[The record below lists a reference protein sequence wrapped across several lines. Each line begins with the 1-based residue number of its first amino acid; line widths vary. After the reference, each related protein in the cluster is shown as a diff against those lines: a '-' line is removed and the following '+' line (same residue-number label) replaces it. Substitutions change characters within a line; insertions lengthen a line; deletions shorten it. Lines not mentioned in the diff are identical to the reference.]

1 MTDRRDLD
9 LKMALNALDAR
20 QVPPAAPD
28 WDAQVLA
35 ALGARPAQS
44 ARPAPGTQ
52 RLRPHRLGL
61 RLLVA
66 ACLALAVFVF
76 LSSGAGAWVGLP
88 NLPNPLGFVFHRT
101 PPHKPAPLPSS
112 PAASPSPSSPSAT
125 AKPSPTS
132 RPSPTPT
139 RSKSASIVVPP
150 SWPLDTDASHRG
162 WQRRSSGT
170 TANLMTVDFVGND
183 GWAVGSRGTI
193 LATTDGGAT
202 WAKRT
207 SGYHGWLA
215 DVAFADREH
224 GWTVGGNQPSG
235 ATVLATTD
243 GGATWQT
250 QTTAK
255 TSLAAVFAVDSTHAW
270 AVGHDSRGRGRVL
283 ATTDGRT
290 WHEQHVGRRQFL
302 VDVSF
307 TDEKHGWAVGIGG
320 TIVATRD
327 GGTTWAA
334 QQSHSDAYLSSVH
347 FVDSAH
353 GWAAGTQSFGSG
365 SRAVVLATSDGGARW
380 KLISIGSRYTT
391 IFRMTF
397 ADRLHGWAVASYG
410 PRLLCLATRNGGVS
424 WRTVKVMR
432 PPGLE
437 DVGALSSGR
446 ACFVGYPGLI
456 YTLGSR

>member
-1 MTDRRDLD
+1 MTEPRDLD
-9 LKMALNALDAR
+9 LKMALDALDAR

-35 ALGARPAQS
+35 ALGARPAS
-44 ARPAPGTQ
+44 GAPPASGTQ
-52 RLRPHRLGL
+52 RLRPHRLGV

-88 NLPNPLGFVFHRT
+88 NIPNPLGFVFHRT
-101 PPHKPAPLPSS
+101 PPHKPAPLPSP

-139 RSKSASIVVPP
+139 RSKSAATVVPP
-150 SWPLDTDASHRG
+150 SWPLATAASHLG

-170 TANLMTVDFVGND
+170 TANLVTVDFVETD

-202 WAKRT
+202 WAEQT

-243 GGATWQT
+243 GGATWQK
-250 QTTAK
+250 QTTVK
-255 TSLAAVFAVDSTHAW
+255 GMLAAVAAIGATHAW
-270 AVGHDSRGRGRVL
+270 AAGGNGARGRIL
-283 ATTDGRT
+283 ATSDGQT
-290 WHEQHVGRRQFL
+290 WHEQDVGRRQSL
-302 VDVSF
+302 IDVSF
-307 TDEKHGWAVGIGG
+307 ADEKHGWAVGSGG
-320 TIVATRD
+320 AIITTRD
-327 GGTTWAA
+327 GGATWAT

-347 FVDSAH
+347 FADAAH
-353 GWAAGTQSFGSG
+353 GWAAGAQNFGSG
-365 SRAVVLATSDGGARW
+365 SQAVVLATSDGGARW
-380 KLISIGSRYTT
+380 RLISIGSKGTSL
-391 IFRMTF
+391 FHMTF

-437 DVGALSSGR
+437 DVGASASGR
-446 ACFVGYPGLI
+446 TCFVGWPGLI
-456 YTLGSR
+456 YTLGSH

>member
-1 MTDRRDLD
+1 MTDPRDLD
-9 LKMALNALDAR
+9 LKMALNALDAG

-35 ALGARPAQS
+35 ALGARPAQR
-44 ARPAPGTQ
+44 ARPALGTQ

-112 PAASPSPSSPSAT
+112 PAASPSSSSPSAT

-132 RPSPTPT
+132 RPLPTPT
-139 RSKSASIVVPP
+139 RSKSASTVVPP
-150 SWPLDTDASHRG
+150 SWPLDTDASHLG

-170 TANLMTVDFVGND
+170 TANLMAADFVGTD

-193 LATTDGGAT
+193 LATTDGGAM
-202 WAKRT
+202 WAEQT

-215 DVAFADREH
+215 DVAFADSEH

-243 GGATWQT
+243 GGGAWQK
-250 QTTAK
+250 QTTVK
-255 TSLAAVFAVDSTHAW
+255 GTLAAIAAVGTTHAW
-270 AVGHDSRGRGRVL
+270 AVGGNGDRGRVL
-283 ATTDGRT
+283 ATSDGQT
-290 WHEQHVGRRQFL
+290 WHEQNVGTRQFL
-302 VDVSF
+302 IDVSF
-307 TDEKHGWAVGIGG
+307 ADEKHGWAVGSGG
-320 TIVATRD
+320 TIIATSD
-327 GGTTWAA
+327 GGATWEA
-334 QQSHSDAYLSSVH
+334 QKSRCDAELVSVQ
-347 FVDSAH
+347 FADSAH
-353 GWAAGTQSFGSG
+353 GWAAGTRVGSG
-365 SRAVVLATSDGGARW
+365 NQAVVLATSDGGARW
-380 KLISIGSRYTT
+380 NLISVGSKYTA

-437 DVGALSSGR
+437 NVGAMSSGR
-446 ACFVGYPGLI
+446 ACFVGWPGLI
-456 YTLGSR
+456 HTLRSR